1 MAEHTD
7 LRHIMGVGIAIT
19 RGSAASLSF
28 CYSILLLTMSRNLLT
43 KLKEFSIQQYIPLDA
58 HIQFHKIA
66 ACTALFFS
74 LLHTVGHIVN
84 FYHVSTQP
92 IENLRCL
99 TSEVR
104 FPSDYKP
111 DITFWLFQT
120 ITGKTSL
127 FDDCLLKVLDDT
139 FFVSGV
145 TGVLL
150 FIIMSIIIVF
160 AHPTIRKKAYNF
172 FWSTHSLYI
181 VLYGLCLIHGLAR
194 LTGAPRFWLF
204 FIGPGIIFALD
215 KVRNNNSSHHLKAI
229 FDFLIRYLII
239 NYRHK
244 TILGN

>member
-28 CYSILLLTMSRNLLT
+28 CYSILLLTMSRNLIT
-43 KLKEFSIQQYIPLDA
+43 KLKEFSIQQYIPLDT

-92 IENLRCL
+92 IENLKCL
-99 TSEVR
+99 TNEVR

-111 DITFWLFQT
+111 GISFWLFQT
-120 ITGKTSL
+120 ITGKSL
-127 FDDCLLKVLDDT
+127 IFYVHVYNCLISN
-139 FFVSGV
+139 FIIIGV

-150 FIIMSIIIVF
+150 FVIMSVIIVF
-160 AHPTIRKKAYNF
+160 AHPTIRKKAYKF
-172 FWSTHSLYI
+172 FWFTHSLY
-181 VLYGLCLIHGLAR
+181 VLLYALSLIHGLAR
-194 LTGAPRFWLF
+194 LTGAPRFWIF
-204 FIGPGIIFALD
+204 FIGPGIIFAID
-215 KVRNNNSSHHLKAI
+215 KVYNI
-229 FDFLIRYLII
+229 YTYLSNKII
-239 NYRHK
+239 CIICRS
-244 TILGN
+244 

>member
-1 MAEHTD
+1 MLLLDYSFMAEHTD

-92 IENLRCL
+92 LENLKCL
-99 TSEVR
+99 TNEIR

-111 DITFWLFQT
+111 GITFWLFQT
-120 ITGKTSL
+120 ITGKAM
-127 FDDCLLKVLDDT
+127 LLCGT
-139 FFVSGV
+139 
-145 TGVLL
+145 
-150 FIIMSIIIVF
+150 
-160 AHPTIRKKAYNF
+160 N
-172 FWSTHSLYI
+172 
-181 VLYGLCLIHGLAR
+181 
-194 LTGAPRFWLF
+194 
-204 FIGPGIIFALD
+204 
-215 KVRNNNSSHHLKAI
+215 
-229 FDFLIRYLII
+229 
-239 NYRHK
+239 
-244 TILGN
+244 IL